1 MMNLIMRHIKKYVSL
16 FTLLVGLWCCC
27 SFSAGAQEIRKVE
40 GIVTDAETGETLI
53 GVAVILKNTTSGVI
67 TNYEGHYSFGGL
79 VSESVLQFSY
89 VGYETKEVRV
99 GTRAIIDI
107 QLESVSHDLDAVVVF
122 GENQKDVR
130 MITGSVGKIDTKVF
144 SAGTPAGSFDQLLQ
158 GQVAGLAIQSSGE
171 PGEKATIRIR
181 GNNSLGIRAK
191 DDAELVSANRANEP
205 LYILNGSPITSDVFS
220 TINPDDIVDIRVLK
234 DGLSTVEYGTRG
246 ANGVIEIKTKRGIV
260 GKTVYNVRYQHTVK
274 PISDLGGISLMKS
287 SEKLALERELEIV
300 SGLGYIYSPA
310 PGDSEE
316 EIFIKNKRYQEL
328 ESNNTNWLKE
338 LSRIAQ
344 VKDLQLSISGGADDT
359 RYYLSTSYYD
369 EQGGYDASWAKRF
382 TTRFNLDHNL
392 NENVS
397 IGFDSS
403 VGRSKRSKSTTSPAS
418 LIYTLQPYETTAT
431 TDFIARNPISISGQY
446 FEDPFE
452 ELNGRYSELTSWR
465 VDLNTNLNWA
475 VWDGLNLNAKVGITY
490 NDGENNTV
498 TLANRLVEEAGKI
511 KGAGAFG
518 KNESKS
524 FISRVNL
531 SFDYNKHIG
540 DHSFSLSGGSEY
552 IHTNSWGF
560 GFNSI
565 GISDKVDPE
574 IGVNPDAT
582 VSTSKFYDA
591 LLGFY
596 ARGNYNFNSKYNL
609 TGSFRYDGS
618 SILPEDKQ
626 FVPAWGVGA
635 AWNVQKETWF
645 APLHIFD
652 QFKLRASYGVN
663 YNSGGIRQTLGLP
676 FYDFTNSDTYRGERV
691 INLVEFW
698 NSDLKFERAKQ
709 WSLALDF
716 GLLNHRIYGTIEGY
730 IKNTDDLLAT
740 VDIPSS
746 NGYSSLLRNIGKL
759 RNRGIEL
766 QLSAV
771 TIRTDDFRWTTSVN
785 FAYNDNEITDLYLQD
800 EIKVGTEGY
809 FKVGE
814 AINSAYVKHWAGVNP
829 VNGVPIYYDENKR
842 LVSSGVAPQMTGFG
856 TYTHPV
862 NGGLTNI
869 FNYGDLEI
877 STLFTYA
884 WGGVNYNNL
893 KARMI
898 SNVKNGEIPYDGFM
912 DDIWLNP
919 GDEKPLPYPKFFSD
933 TSVNSLFV
941 ENASY
946 VRWKNIIVRYN
957 LGDHLNIKGVSAFN
971 ITAQANNLL
980 TITAYEGIDPEI
992 SGIGQPLPK
1001 SFTLGLDV
1009 TF

>member
-1 MMNLIMRHIKKYVSL
+1 MGQEAK
-16 FTLLVGLWCCC
+16 
-27 SFSAGAQEIRKVE
+27 AQSQSTVE
-40 GIVTDAETGETLI
+40 GVVTDATTGESLI
-53 GVAVILKNTTSGVI
+53 GVTIVLKNTTSGVI
-67 TNYEGHYSFGGL
+67 TNYDGHYKFGGL
-79 VSESVLQFSY
+79 AAESILVFSY
-89 VGYETKEVRV
+89 VGFEPQEVTV
-99 GTRAIIDI
+99 GTKSIIDV
-107 QLESVSHDLDAVVVF
+107 QLKPLSHDLDAVVVF

-130 MITGSVGKIDTKVF
+130 KLTGSVSKIDTKVF
-144 SAGTPAGSFDQLLQ
+144 SAGTPAASFDQLLQ

-205 LYILNGSPITSDVFS
+205 LYILNGSPISSDVFN

-274 PISDLGGISLMKS
+274 PISGLGGINLMGS
-287 SEKLALERELEIV
+287 AEKLALERELEIV
-300 SGLGYIYSPA
+300 TGLGYIYTPR
-310 PGDSEE
+310 PGDSDEE
-316 EIFIKNKRYQEL
+316 VNIKNKRYRQA
-328 ESNNTNWLKE
+328 SRNSTDWLKE
-338 LSRIAQ
+338 LSRVAQ
-344 VKDLQLSISGGADDT
+344 VKDLQLSISGGADNT

-369 EQGGYDASWAKRF
+369 EQGGYDQSWANRF

-392 NENVS
+392 NEDVS
-397 IGFDSS
+397 LGFDSS
-403 VGRSKRSKSTTSPAS
+403 VGRSQRSKSSSSPAS
-418 LIYTLQPYETTAT
+418 LVYTLQPYEKVNAE
-431 TDFIARNPISISGQY
+431 DFIARDPINIGGQY
-446 FEDPFE
+446 FESPFD
-452 ELNGRYSELTSWR
+452 ELDGRTSETTSWR
-465 VDLNTNLNWA
+465 VDLNTKVNWI
-475 VWDGLNLNAKVGITY
+475 VTTGLNVNAKAGITY
-490 NDGENNTV
+490 NDGENNV
-498 TLANRLVEEAGKI
+498 VSLANREVEEAGKI
-511 KGAGAFG
+511 KGKGSYK

-524 FISRVNL
+524 LISRVN
-531 SFDYNKHIG
+531 FNIDYSKHIG
-540 DHSFSLSGGSEY
+540 NHSLSLNGGTEY
-552 IHTNSWGF
+552 IHTKSWGF

-574 IGVNPDAT
+574 IGINPNGT
-582 VSTSKFYDA
+582 ISTSKFYDA

-626 FVPAWGVGA
+626 FVPAWGVGV
-635 AWNVQKETWF
+635 AWNVQREEWF
-645 APLHIFD
+645 KQFSVFD

-676 FYDFTNSDTYRGERV
+676 FYDFTNSNTYLGKRV

-698 NSDLKFERAKQ
+698 NNDLKFERAKQ

-716 GLLNHRIYGTIEGY
+716 GLFHHRIYGTIEGY

-740 VDIPSS
+740 VDIPAS
-746 NGYSSLLRNIGKL
+746 NGYGSLLRNIGKL
-759 RNRGIEL
+759 QNRGIEL

-771 TIRTDDFRWTTSVN
+771 AVRTDHFRWTTSLN
-785 FAYNDNEITDLYLQD
+785 FAYNENEITDLYLQD
-800 EIKVGTEGY
+800 EIKVGSEGFY
-809 FKVGE
+809 KVGKP
-814 AINSAYVKHWAGVNP
+814 INTAYVQHWAGVNP
-829 VNGVPIYYDENKR
+829 VNGMPLYYDENGN
-842 LVSSGVAPQMTGFG
+842 LVTGGNAPQMTGFG

-862 NGGLTNI
+862 TGGVTNI
-869 FNYGDLEI
+869 FNYHDLEV

-898 SNVKNGEIPYDGFM
+898 RNVKNGEVPYEGFM
-912 DDIWLNP
+912 DDIWLKP
-919 GDEKPLPYPKFFSD
+919 GDEKSLPYPKYFSD
-933 TSVNSLFV
+933 TNVNSLFV
-941 ENASY
+941 EDASY
-946 VRWKNIIVRYN
+946 IRWKNIIVRYN
-957 LGDHLNIKGVSAFN
+957 LSEHLKLKGISAFK

-992 SGIGQPLPK
+992 TGVGQALPR

>member
-1 MMNLIMRHIKKYVSL
+1 MKYKQKYLSL
-16 FTLLVGLWCCC
+16 FLITLSLLCFCNGT
-27 SFSAGAQEIRKVE
+27 AEAQEVQTVE
-40 GIVTDAETGETLI
+40 GIVTDAKSGESLI
-53 GVAVILKNTTSGVI
+53 GVTVILKNTTSGVI
-67 TNYEGHYSFGGL
+67 TNYEGHYTFSGL
-79 VSESVLQFSY
+79 VSESILQFSY
-89 VGYETKEVRV
+89 IGYQTKEMLV
-99 GTRAIIDI
+99 GSKAIMDI
-107 QLESVSHDLDAVVVF
+107 QLEPVSHDLEAVVVF

-130 MITGSVGKIDTKVF
+130 MLTGSVGKIDTKVF
-144 SAGTPAGSFDQLLQ
+144 SSGTPAGSFDQLLQ

-205 LYILNGSPITSDVFS
+205 LYILNGSHISSDVFS

-260 GKTVYNVRYQHTVK
+260 GKTVYNIRYQHTVK
-274 PISDLGGISLMKS
+274 PIANLGGIDLMKS
-287 SEKLALERELEIV
+287 KEKLALERELEIV
-300 SGLGYIYSPA
+300 SGLGYIYSPT

-316 EIFIKNKRYQEL
+316 EIFIKNRRYKAL
-328 ESNNTNWLKE
+328 ESVNTNWQKE

-344 VKDLQLSISGGADDT
+344 VKDLQLSMSGGADDT
-359 RYYLSTSYYD
+359 RYYLSASYYN
-369 EQGGYDASWAKRF
+369 EQGGYKNSWANRF

-392 NENVS
+392 NKDVS

-403 VGRSKRSKSTTSPAS
+403 VGRSKRSKSNTTPAS
-418 LIYTLQPYETTAT
+418 LIYTLQPYETTNT
-431 TDFIARNPISISGQY
+431 TDFIARNPINIGGQY

-452 ELNGRYSELTSWR
+452 ELAGRYSELTSWR
-465 VDLNTNLNWA
+465 VDLNTRLNWI
-475 VWDGLNLNAKVGITY
+475 VNKELNLNVKLGMTY

-498 TLANRLVEEAGKI
+498 SLANRVVEQAGKI
-511 KGAGAFG
+511 KGKGSFG

-524 FISRVNL
+524 LISRVNFSL
-531 SFDYNKHIG
+531 DYSKHIG
-540 DHSFSLSGGSEY
+540 DHSIALSAGSEY

-560 GFNSI
+560 GFNST

-574 IGVNPDAT
+574 IGANPNAT

-596 ARGNYNFNSKYNL
+596 ARGNYNFNSKYNV

-618 SILPEDKQ
+618 SILPKDKR
-626 FVPAWGVGA
+626 FVPAWGLGA
-635 AWNVQKETWF
+635 AWNVQKESWF
-645 APLHIFD
+645 DAFSIFD

-676 FYDFTNSDTYRGERV
+676 FYDFTNSNTYRGNRV

-709 WSLALDF
+709 WSVALDF
-716 GLLNHRIYGTIEGY
+716 GLNNHRIYGTIEGY
-730 IKNTDDLLAT
+730 LKNTDDLLAT
-740 VDIPSS
+740 VDIPAS

-759 RNRGIEL
+759 RNKGIEI

-771 TIRTDDFRWTTSVN
+771 AIRTNSFRWTTRVN

-800 EIKVGTEGY
+800 EIKVGSEGY

-814 AINSAYVKHWAGVNP
+814 PINSAYVKHWAGVNP
-829 VNGVPIYYDENKR
+829 VNGMPLYYDENKN
-842 LVSSGVAPQMTGFG
+842 LVTGGVAPQVIGFG
-856 TYTHPV
+856 TYTHPAT
-862 NGGLTNI
+862 GGFTNI
-869 FNYGDLEI
+869 FNYHDLEI

-912 DDIWLNP
+912 NDIWLNP

-946 VRWKNIIVRYN
+946 VRWKNIIIRYN
-957 LGDHLNIKGVSAFN
+957 LSDHIKMRGISAFK

-980 TITAYEGIDPEI
+980 TFTGYEGIDPEI
-992 SGIGQPLPK
+992 TGIGQPLPR
-1001 SFTLGLDV
+1001 SFTLGLDI